1 MSNALGLGERNDV
14 RTRSAAFSLRRPLFV
29 TTSGISLES
38 DKNHPCK
45 KSKTTAKNFWS
56 GLEFLERL

>member
-1 MSNALGLGERNDV
+1 MPYERH
-14 RTRSAAFSLRRPLFV
+14 FFV

-38 DKNHPCK
+38 EKFHPSK

-56 GLEFLERL
+56 GLEFLEVGTAVTSV